1 MRRQLICWTPK
12 AFMTKSYLW
21 GRPPLEELTL
31 ELYFSALYVDEEP
44 EWPLVVRGER
54 PLEEREENLRS
65 RSKSDKAERAPS
77 PELKVRSESIWREKS
92 FSKVRS
98 NSRSRVERAPS
109 PAERLA

>member
-1 MRRQLICWTPK
+1 M
-12 AFMTKSYLW
+12 A
-21 GRPPLEELTL
+21 ELTL

-44 EWPLVVRGER
+44 EWPVVVVRGER
-54 PLEEREENLRS
+54 PLEENLRS
-65 RSKSDKAERAPS
+65 CSRSDKAERAPR
-77 PELKVRSESIWREKS
+77 PELKVRSESRWREKS

>member
-1 MRRQLICWTPK
+1 M
-12 AFMTKSYLW
+12 A
-21 GRPPLEELTL
+21 ELTL

-44 EWPLVVRGER
+44 EWPVVVVRGER
-54 PLEEREENLRS
+54 PLEENLRS
-65 RSKSDKAERAPS
+65 CSRSDKAEWAPR
-77 PELKVRSESIWREKS
+77 PELKVRSESRWREKS

>member
-1 MRRQLICWTPK
+1 M
-12 AFMTKSYLW
+12 A
-21 GRPPLEELTL
+21 ELTL

-44 EWPLVVRGER
+44 EWPVVVVRGER
-54 PLEEREENLRS
+54 PLEENLRS
-65 RSKSDKAERAPS
+65 CSRSGKAERAPR
-77 PELKVRSESIWREKS
+77 PELKVRSESRWREKS